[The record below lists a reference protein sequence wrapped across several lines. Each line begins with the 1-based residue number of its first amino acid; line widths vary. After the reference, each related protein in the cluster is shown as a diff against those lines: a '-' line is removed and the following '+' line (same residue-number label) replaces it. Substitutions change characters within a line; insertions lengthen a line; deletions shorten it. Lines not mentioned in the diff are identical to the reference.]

1 MFRRRKRCGRFRRPK
16 KPSMVRSVID
26 ANVLI
31 SAAFGGTPLDAVSR
45 AFSIGE
51 VYLST
56 AIVAE
61 IEGTVE
67 RLSTKLGD
75 EKTRNL
81 SDLWKRF
88 ESLCRI
94 VEPDRTV
101 SICRDPK
108 DDAYLSLCAA
118 AEADYLITGDKDL
131 LAVDPSRVP
140 SFSKGLKIL
149 TPRQFLEADTGK
161 TR

>member
-1 MFRRRKRCGRFRRPK
+1 MLRRRKRFGRSGRPK
-16 KPSMVRSVID
+16 KPSMDKIVID

-51 VYLST
+51 VYLSP
-56 AIVAE
+56 AVAAE
-61 IEGTVE
+61 IGGTIE

-75 EKTRNL
+75 EKTRIL
-81 SDLWKRF
+81 TALWERF
-88 ESLCRI
+88 NSLCRMA
-94 VEPDRTV
+94 EPERNV

-118 AEADYLITGDKDL
+118 VRAGYLITGDKDL
-131 LAVDPSRVP
+131 LAVEPARVSSLP
-140 SFSKGLKIL
+140 KGLKIL
-149 TPRQFLEADTGK
+149 TPRQFLEIDTGK
-161 TR
+161 V

>member
-1 MFRRRKRCGRFRRPK
+1 MFRRRKRCGRSRRPK
-16 KPSMVRSVID
+16 KPSMVRIVID

-31 SAAFGGTPLDAVSR
+31 SAAFGGAPLDAVSR

-51 VYLST
+51 VSLSP

-61 IEGTVE
+61 IGGTVE
-67 RLSTKLGD
+67 RLSAKLGD
-75 EKTRNL
+75 EKSKNL

-88 ESLCRI
+88 ESLCRFA
-94 VEPDRTV
+94 EPERNV

-118 AEADYLITGDKDL
+118 VAANYLITGDKDL

-140 SFSKGLKIL
+140 SFPKGLKIL
-149 TPRQFLEADTGK
+149 TPRQFLEADAGEA
-161 TR
+161 